1 MDCLDRFAGREA
13 EMHTAYAPYR
23 VCPLGA
29 HIDHQK
35 GIVTGFAIDKG
46 VTLRFGVNDDPSVS
60 LESVGFPGKVE
71 FSLLNIP
78 AKSGDWGDFA
88 MASAYALRL
97 QGYELHRGITGVIQG
112 TLPVG
117 GLSSSAAVILCY
129 LKALMLANGIELDDE
144 KLVSLSLVPEHEYIG
159 LDNGMLDQ
167 ACEVLCR
174 KNSLLVLDTQS
185 GLHSLIPVN
194 PAMPDFS
201 IMVVYSG
208 VSRKLGSGY
217 NMRVDEAKS
226 ASYCLKAFS
235 SSKYGSFK
243 DSVLRDVPYDVFLQY
258 KDKLPDN
265 FRKRAEHYYSE
276 MDRVQSGIEAWKEG
290 DIHRFGSLMFQ
301 SGRSSIENWET
312 GSPELIEISRI
323 LENTDGVYGGRFSG
337 AGFKGSCIALVDPA
351 QKDSIRKAVAEAYLG
366 KFPECSET
374 FGIFFCKTSD
384 GAWCR

>member
-1 MDCLDRFAGREA
+1 MDCLDRLGI
-13 EMHTAYAPYR
+13 HTAYAPYR

-46 VTLRFGVNDDPSVS
+46 VTLRFQVNDDPSVS
-60 LESVGFPGKVE
+60 LESIGFEGKVE
-71 FSLLNIP
+71 FSLSSIP
-78 AKSGDWGDFA
+78 DKMGDWGDFA
-88 MASAYALRL
+88 RASAYALIS
-97 QGYELHRGITGVIQG
+97 QGYELNRGIKGIIEG

-129 LKALMLANGIELDDE
+129 LKALMLANDIELDDE

-174 KNSLLVLDTQS
+174 KDSLLVLDTKS
-185 GLHSLIPVN
+185 GVHSLIPVN

-235 SSKYGSFK
+235 SSKYSSFN
-243 DSVLRDVPYDVFLQY
+243 DSVLRDVPYDVFLQC

-276 MDRVQSGIEAWKEG
+276 MKRVEEGMSAWKDG
-290 DIHRFGSLMFQ
+290 DLERFGSLMFQ

-312 GSPELIEISRI
+312 GSPELIAISRI
-323 LENTDGVYGGRFSG
+323 LENTEGVYGGRFSG

-351 QKDSIRKAVAEAYLG
+351 RKDSIKRAVTEAYLG

-374 FGIFFCKTSD
+374 FGIFFCQTSD

>member
-1 MDCLDRFAGREA
+1 MDCLKSSDW
-13 EMHTAYAPYR
+13 HTAYSPYR

-46 VTLRFGVNDDPSVS
+46 VTLRFRVNEDPSVS
-60 LESVGFPGKVE
+60 LESIGFPGKVE
-71 FSLLNIP
+71 FSLSSIP
-78 AKSGDWGDFA
+78 DKKGDWGDFA
-88 MASAYALRL
+88 RASAYALRP
-97 QGYELHRGITGVIQG
+97 QGYRMNHGITGVIEG

-129 LKALMLANGIELDDE
+129 LKALLFANSIELDDE
-144 KLVSLSLVPEHEYIG
+144 TLLRLSLVPEHEYIG

-167 ACEVLCR
+167 ACEILSR
-174 KNSLLVLDTQS
+174 KDSLLVLDTKT
-185 GLHSLIPVN
+185 GVHSLIPVN
-194 PAMPDFS
+194 PCMPDFS

-235 SSKYGSFK
+235 SSEYGSFK
-243 DSVLRDVPYDVFLQY
+243 DSVLRDVPYGVFIQY
-258 KDKLPDN
+258 KDRLPEN
-265 FRKRAEHYYSE
+265 FAKRAEHYYSE
-276 MDRVQSGIEAWKEG
+276 MDRVKDGIEAWKEG
-290 DIHRFGSLMFQ
+290 DINRFGSLMFQ

-323 LENTDGVYGGRFSG
+323 LESTDGVYGGRFSG

-351 QKDSIRKAVAEAYLG
+351 RKDSIQKAVTEAYLG
-366 KFPECSET
+366 KFPECSEA